1 MRIPGILLWK
11 LKLTRAEVDVVSAIT
26 TFLSWFVFAFPRGSP
41 PASAP
46 VLVTVAISDDPGSGS
61 LSSTV
66 LLVIW
71 GSLAMVRSTV
81 CWASPA
87 GLEATQV
94 KAPGAE
100 NNQPVILRDVCCD
113 VQIMIMWGKRCGFEI
128 RVVFLVV
135 IMSCCVWACVV
146 ATGPLFFLWAFKP
159 LSPYCF

>member
-11 LKLTRAEVDVVSAIT
+11 LNLTRADVDVASAIT
-26 TFLSWFVFAFPRGSP
+26 TFLSWPVFAFPRGRP

-94 KAPGAE
+94 KTPRAG
-100 NNQPVILRDVCCD
+100 NNQTVILPDVCCD
-113 VQIMIMWGKRCGFEI
+113 VAIMIIWRKMLCYWDKGAFFP
-128 RVVFLVV
+128 VM
-135 IMSCCVWACVV
+135 IMSFCVWACVIV
-146 ATGPLFFLWAFKP
+146 LFLFS
-159 LSPYCF
+159 LSI